1 VQLIT
6 KEEVQIMSLKSK
18 TDLIHTELKNLTE
31 KQIQEIVREEINRS
45 REELTKSIAEIFVS
59 EIRKRQDIIL
69 EKALK
74 RVESEVLT
82 AKVE

>member
-1 VQLIT
+1 
-6 KEEVQIMSLKSK
+6 MSLKSK

>member
-1 VQLIT
+1 
-6 KEEVQIMSLKSK
+6 MSLKSK

-82 AKVE
+82 TKVE